1 MGDEQESVASNYRHL
16 VQSSVGSPA
25 TLRRDEI
32 TLDGVDMF
40 VQVKT
45 VPVEND
51 EEATSPNDARR
62 VPVNIRSFLGLEPI
76 EIALNDAITQR

>member
-1 MGDEQESVASNYRHL
+1 MAGDQMQLRHELAPMGEEQESVASNYRHL

-25 TLRRDEI
+25 TLRRDKI

-51 EEATSPNDARR
+51 EEATSPNDATL
-62 VPVNIRSFLGLEPI
+62 SG
-76 EIALNDAITQR
+76 